1 MVLSSPL
8 PSPAVPSS
16 ADRVSGTESSR
27 EMLRDVLTLSRHV
40 LQQFGSFTA
49 EAQDF
54 SALMNRIA
62 LAGKM
67 IARRLSQAGLIE
79 GALGVTGS
87 LNVQGEEQQQ
97 MDDYANRAF
106 IRALEQTGL
115 VCRLV
120 SEEMKTPARLPE
132 NCSLSRLALM
142 IDPLDGS
149 SNIDA
154 NLSVGSIFSVLHPLE
169 DRPEADNQ
177 DLLQPGRRQLAA
189 GYILYGPSTQLVYS
203 VGKGVH
209 GFTLDPSL
217 GEFILSRSDI
227 RIPERGSVYSLNEGY
242 FCHWSEGIQNYRSL
256 CPPPRW
262 LHLPLQRRSGGGFS
276 PHSPAGRS
284 LPLSR
289 HPEKTGGQAAPDVR
303 GQPPGFSGRA
313 GGRGGHHWHRGHPRH
328 RPPISPPTGAPYH
341 RQPRERGRSA
351 ALPRGFSGALGSSQS
366 FSLSQAGLW

>member
-1 MVLSSPL
+1 MVLSSP
-8 PSPAVPSS
+8 PSVMPSS
-16 ADRVSGTESSR
+16 AER
-27 EMLRDVLTLSRHV
+27 EMARDVLTLSRHV

-79 GALGVTGS
+79 GALGVTGNV
-87 LNVQGEEQQQ
+87 NVQGEEQQR
-97 MDDYANRAF
+97 MDEYANRAF

-132 NCSLSRLALM
+132 NCSLSRLALLV
-142 IDPLDGS
+142 DPLDGS
-149 SNIDA
+149 SNIEA
-154 NLSVGSIFSVLHPLE
+154 NLSVGSIFSVLQPLE
-169 DRPEADNQ
+169 DRPEADHQ

-209 GFTLDPSL
+209 SFTLDPSL
-217 GEFILSRSDI
+217 GEFILSQSDI

-242 FCHWSEGIQNYRSL
+242 FCQWSEGIQNFIRY
-256 CPPPRW
+256 
-262 LHLPLQRRSGGGFS
+262 
-276 PHSPAGRS
+276 A
-284 LPLSR
+284 
-289 HPEKTGGQAAPDVR
+289 
-303 GQPPGFSGRA
+303 
-313 GGRGGHHWHRGHPRH
+313 
-328 RPPISPPTGAPYH
+328 H
-341 RQPRERGRSA
+341 RQGSYTSRY
-351 ALPRGFSGALGSSQS
+351 SGALVADFHRILLQGGVYLYPGTRQKPEGKLRLMYEANPLA
-366 FSLSQAGLW
+366 FLAEQAGGVATTGTEAILDIVPHSLHQRVPLIIGSRENVEEVLRCLEGSLQP

>member
-8 PSPAVPSS
+8 PSPAVSSS

-242 FCHWSEGIQNYRSL
+242 FCHWSEGIQNYVRYV
-256 CPPPRW
+256 
-262 LHLPLQRRSGGGFS
+262 HRRDGYI
-276 PHSPAGRS
+276 
-284 LPLSR
+284 SR
-289 HPEKTGGQAAPDVR
+289 
-303 GQPPGFSGRA
+303 
-313 GGRGGHHWHRGHPRH
+313 
-328 RPPISPPTGAPYH
+328 Y
-341 RQPRERGRSA
+341 
-351 ALPRGFSGALGSSQS
+351 SGALVADFHRILLQGGVYLYPGTQKKPEGKLRLMYEANPLA
-366 FSLSQAGLW
+366 FLAEQAGGAATTGTEAILDIVPQSLHQRVPLIIGSRENVEEVLRCLEGSLVP